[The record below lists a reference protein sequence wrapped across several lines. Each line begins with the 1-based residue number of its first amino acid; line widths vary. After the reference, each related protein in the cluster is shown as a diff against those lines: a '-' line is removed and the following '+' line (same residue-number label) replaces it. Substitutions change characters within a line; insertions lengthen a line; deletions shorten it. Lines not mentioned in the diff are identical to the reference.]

1 MKVRINE
8 FRIDTAEPAEA
19 PLDFTALCA
28 ILAQHQAATPTA
40 RLARGENGAVD
51 HPDHANPA
59 VAVLRAGPG
68 EPPAAAGAH
77 GSFHAA
83 AAAHFNDGSR

>member
-1 MKVRINE
+1 MEVRINE
-8 FRIDTAEPAEA
+8 FRIDTALPVEA

-40 RLARGENGAVD
+40 RLARGENGPVE
-51 HPDHANPA
+51 HSDHAHPA
-59 VAVLRAGPG
+59 IAVLRAGHG
-68 EPPAAAGAH
+68 ETPVSAGAH

-83 AAAHFNDGSR
+83 AAAVFSDRSR